1 MWIYKLVFENIIA
14 HRYNIW
20 QHEKGAI
27 DMAGN
32 RVEKDLVGARVVPE
46 DAYYGIHSLRA
57 QENFPITGHKLHPQ
71 MIESL
76 AHVKKACAEANRQA
90 GAVPETVAR
99 AIEQACDEILEGR
112 FRDQFIVDP
121 VQGGAG
127 TSTNMNAN
135 EVIANRA
142 IEILGGTKGDYT
154 LVNPND
160 HVNRGQSTND
170 VYPSCGRMTAYV
182 LMEKLLKALDELIVA
197 FHKKAEE
204 FDGVIKMGRTQ
215 LQDAVPMRLGQEF
228 QAYARV
234 MEREKGRLVRAREEM
249 LVLNLA
255 GTAIGT
261 CLNAH
266 PIFVERV
273 VPILAEQTGIPF
285 VPCDNR
291 IDGTQNADAYPALS
305 GALKG
310 AGMSLSK
317 ICNDLRLTSSGP
329 RTGLSEIVLPAR
341 QNGSS
346 IMPGKVNPVIP
357 EVVTQVAF
365 RLAGFDTTVS
375 MAAEAGQLE
384 LNAFEPVIF
393 DSLNQGIEQFTHAV
407 ETLTVNC
414 VEGILANEAAC
425 RAEVERSIG
434 IVTALC
440 PTIGYTAACHLAQE
454 ALKTGTPV
462 RELVVSKGLMTGE
475 QVEQALDP
483 VRMTGR

>member
-182 LMEKLLKALDELIVA
+182 LMGNLLKALDGLIAA

-234 MEREKGRLVRAREEM
+234 MEREKGRLLRARDEM
-249 LVLNLA
+249 LALNLG

-261 CLNAH
+261 RLNAH
-266 PIFVERV
+266 PVFVERV

-285 VPCDNR
+285 VKCEDL

-329 RTGLSEIVLPAR
+329 RP
-341 QNGSS
+341 
-346 IMPGKVNPVIP
+346 
-357 EVVTQVAF
+357 
-365 RLAGFDTTVS
+365 
-375 MAAEAGQLE
+375 
-384 LNAFEPVIF
+384 
-393 DSLNQGIEQFTHAV
+393 
-407 ETLTVNC
+407 
-414 VEGILANEAAC
+414 
-425 RAEVERSIG
+425 
-434 IVTALC
+434 
-440 PTIGYTAACHLAQE
+440 
-454 ALKTGTPV
+454 
-462 RELVVSKGLMTGE
+462 
-475 QVEQALDP
+475 
-483 VRMTGR
+483 